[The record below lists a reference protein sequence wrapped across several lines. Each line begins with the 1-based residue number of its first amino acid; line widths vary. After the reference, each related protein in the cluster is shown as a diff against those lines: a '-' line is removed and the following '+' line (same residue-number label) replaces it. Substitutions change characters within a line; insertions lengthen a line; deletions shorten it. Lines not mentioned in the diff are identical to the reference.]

1 MERRWQGLRVCG
13 GGVQANKGKDSNKS
27 QFFITLKKQPTL
39 DGKHVVFGRVVE
51 GMEVVR
57 KVEAVGCKEGTTS
70 AEVVI
75 TDCGELTEYVAA
87 AAVPATAEVAA
98 ASPVKEVEAS
108 ATPVTPPK
116 WPGVSTTATPI
127 SVASSAFGT
136 PAFGTPAFG
145 QPSPLGASPFS
156 TPKAAVKAGSSA
168 AAASAIPD
176 KAVDAIAEARAA
188 AAAEVAPVPAARTAE
203 PTASAS
209 ALPAVVAAG
218 SRADNPHVF
227 MEVSVGGEAARRV
240 VVELRKDV
248 VPKTAENF
256 RALCTGDKVRARA
269 YE

>member
-1 MERRWQGLRVCG
+1 
-13 GGVQANKGKDSNKS
+13 VQANKGKDSNKS

-116 WPGVSTTATPI
+116 WPGVSTTTTPI

-227 MEVSVGGEAARRV
+227 MEVSVGGEAAGRV